1 MKGKKVRTAARIFLA
16 GCVLAFFAGCE
27 DANKAAREKGDIL
40 TGEKKQLQY
49 KLEQCNTENENLK
62 NQVEVLAGIKQDSR
76 FENLYH
82 IQGVKL
88 TKHTGFYD
96 KNKDGKKESLIVYIQ
111 PMDEQGD
118 IVKAT
123 GAADVELWDLNKKDG
138 EAMLGKWRVEPNEI
152 KSLWF
157 AGFMAINYRLTF
169 DVADKIEG
177 VKEPLT
183 VKVIFTDY
191 LTGKVFHEQAA
202 VKP

>member
-1 MKGKKVRTAARIFLA
+1 MRTAAKIFLA
-16 GCVLAFFAGCE
+16 GCVLAFLAGCE
-27 DANKAAREKGDIL
+27 DANKAAREKSDIL

-62 NQVEVLAGIKQDSR
+62 KQVEVLAGIKQDAR

-82 IQGVKL
+82 IQSVKL

-96 KNKDGKKESLIVYIQ
+96 KNKDGKKESLMVYLQ

-152 KSLWF
+152 KTLWF
-157 AGFMAINYRLTF
+157 TTFLAINYRLTF
-169 DVADKIEG
+169 DVTDKIEG
-177 VKEPLT
+177 LKEPLT

-191 LTGKVFHEQAA
+191 LTGKVFNEQAA
-202 VKP
+202 IKP

>member
-1 MKGKKVRTAARIFLA
+1 MA

-27 DANKAAREKGDIL
+27 DANKVQREKSDKL

-49 KLEQCNTENENLK
+49 QLEQCNSENENLK
-62 NQVEVLAGIKQDSR
+62 KQIEVLAGVKPETR
-76 FENLYH
+76 FENLYRLES
-82 IQGVKL
+82 VKL
-88 TKHTGFYD
+88 VKRSGFYD

-123 GAADVELWDLNKKDG
+123 GAVDVELWDLNKKDG
-138 EAMLGKWRVEPNEI
+138 EAMLGKWRVEPNEL
-152 KSLWF
+152 KTLWF
-157 AGFMAINYRLTF
+157 AGFMGLNYRLTF
-169 DVADKIEG
+169 DVVDKIEG

-191 LTGKVFHEQAA
+191 LTGKVFNKQAV

>member
-1 MKGKKVRTAARIFLA
+1 MRTAAKVFLA

-27 DANKAAREKGDIL
+27 DAHKAAREKGDIL

-49 KLEQCNTENENLK
+49 QLEQCDTENENLK
-62 NQVEVLAGIKQDSR
+62 KQVEVLAGIKQDAR

-82 IQGVKL
+82 IQSVKL
-88 TKHTGFYD
+88 TKYTGFYD
-96 KNKDGKKESLIVYIQ
+96 KNKDGKKESLIVYLQ

-138 EAMLGKWRVEPNEI
+138 EAMLGKWRVEPNEL

-157 AGFMAINYRLTF
+157 TTFLAINYRLTF

-177 VKEPLT
+177 LKEPLT

-191 LTGKVFHEQAA
+191 LTGKVFNEQAV

>member
-1 MKGKKVRTAARIFLA
+1 MRTAAKVFLA
-16 GCVLAFFAGCE
+16 GCVLVFFAGCE
-27 DANKAAREKGDIL
+27 DTHKAAREKGDIL

-62 NQVEVLAGIKQDSR
+62 KQVEVLAGIKQEAR

-82 IQGVKL
+82 IQSVKL

-96 KNKDGKKESLIVYIQ
+96 KNKDGGKESLIVYLQ

-138 EAMLGKWRVEPNEI
+138 EAMLGKWRVEPNEL

-157 AGFMAINYRLTF
+157 TTFLAINYRLTF

-177 VKEPLT
+177 LKEPLT

-191 LTGKVFHEQAA
+191 LTGKVFNEQAV

>member
-1 MKGKKVRTAARIFLA
+1 MVVLT
-16 GCVLAFFAGCE
+16 GCVLSFFAGCE
-27 DANKAAREKGDIL
+27 DANKVQREKSDKL

-49 KLEQCNTENENLK
+49 QLEQCDSENENLK
-62 NQVEVLAGIKQDSR
+62 KQIEVLAGVKPEAR
-76 FENLYH
+76 FENIYRLENVNL
-82 IQGVKL
+82 VKR
-88 TKHTGFYD
+88 TGFYD

-123 GAADVELWDLNKKDG
+123 GAVNVELWDLNKKDG
-138 EAMLGKWRVEPNEI
+138 EAMLGKWRVEPNEL
-152 KSLWF
+152 KTLWF
-157 AGFMAINYRLTF
+157 AGFMGLNYRLTF

-183 VKVIFTDY
+183 VKVVFTDY
-191 LTGKVFHEQAA
+191 LTGKVFNKQAA

>member
-1 MKGKKVRTAARIFLA
+1 VRTAARIFLA

-27 DANKAAREKGDIL
+27 DANKATREKSDIL
-40 TGEKKQLQY
+40 TGEKKLLQY
-49 KLEQCNTENENLK
+49 QLEQCNTENENLK
-62 NQVEVLAGIKQDSR
+62 KQVEVLAGIKQEAR

-82 IQGVKL
+82 IQSVKL

-123 GAADVELWDLNKKDG
+123 GAVEVELWDLNKKDG
-138 EAMLGKWRVEPNEI
+138 QAMLGTWRVEPNEL
-152 KSLWF
+152 KTLWF
-157 AGFMAINYRLTF
+157 AGFMGLNYRLTF

-191 LTGKVFHEQAA
+191 LTGKEFNEQAA
-202 VKP
+202 VKL

>member
-1 MKGKKVRTAARIFLA
+1 VRTAAKVFLA
-16 GCVLAFFAGCE
+16 GCVLAFLAGCE

-49 KLEQCNTENENLK
+49 QLEQCNTENENLK
-62 NQVEVLAGIKQDSR
+62 EQVEVLAGIKQEAR

-82 IQGVKL
+82 IQSVKL

-96 KNKDGKKESLIVYIQ
+96 KNKDGKKESLIVYLQ

-138 EAMLGKWRVEPNEI
+138 EAMLGKWRVDPNEL
-152 KSLWF
+152 KTLWF
-157 AGFMAINYRLTF
+157 TTFLAINYRLTF

-177 VKEPLT
+177 LKEPLT

-202 VKP
+202 VKL